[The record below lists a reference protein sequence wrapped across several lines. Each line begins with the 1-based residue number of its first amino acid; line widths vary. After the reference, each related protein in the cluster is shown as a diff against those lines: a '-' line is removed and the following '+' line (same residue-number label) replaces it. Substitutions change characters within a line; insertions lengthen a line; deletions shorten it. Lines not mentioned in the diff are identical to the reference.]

1 MNNEELDDYYHN
13 IERYTVN
20 YIEGKDNI
28 AIQHNHTEIGLYA
41 PSTDDLLHLIQN
53 DYADFSI
60 CISSEEIWIIEHKGK
75 YSLSKQRRIENE
87 ILPKENKARKMKDT
101 NSLDEINE
109 WYSNQIEEIIN
120 TSLDDILTVY
130 KVIL

>member
-1 MNNEELDDYYHN
+1 MNDDEFDDYYHN
-13 IERYTVN
+13 IEKYTVN

-28 AIQHNHTEIGLYA
+28 AIQHNHTEIGLHA

-87 ILPKENKARKMKDT
+87 ILPKENKVRNMKDT
-101 NSLDEINE
+101 HSLDEINE
-109 WYSNQIEEIIN
+109 WYGNQIEEVIN

>member
-1 MNNEELDDYYHN
+1 MYGDESYDYYQN
-13 IERYTVN
+13 IEKYTIN
-20 YIEGKDNI
+20 YIEGKDKI
-28 AIQHNHTEIGLYA
+28 AIQHNHTKKGLYA
-41 PSTDDLLHLIQN
+41 PSSDDLLHLIQN

-60 CISSEEIWIIEHKGK
+60 CISSEEIWIIEHTGA

-87 ILPKENKARKMKDT
+87 ILPKENEVRNMKYT
-101 NSLDEINE
+101 HSSEEINE
-109 WYSNQIEEIIN
+109 WYGNQIEEVIN

>member
-1 MNNEELDDYYHN
+1 MILRELFK
-13 IERYTVN
+13 T
-20 YIEGKDNI
+20 
-28 AIQHNHTEIGLYA
+28 
-41 PSTDDLLHLIQN
+41 
-53 DYADFSI
+53 
-60 CISSEEIWIIEHKGK
+60 
-75 YSLSKQRRIENE
+75 
-87 ILPKENKARKMKDT
+87 KARKMKDT